1 MKKTDRKIVNLVN
14 ALKSKCQNSNNL
26 YVAKVISTSPFKLK
40 LYDQIITEHIY
51 VNNSFLKTSSNAID
65 SNITWD
71 MNHDYVPSSLISFI
85 RKMFKADLLSAGDT
99 VIVFLDGVSFYVLER
114 VTKVA

>member
-14 ALKSKCQNSNNL
+14 ALTSKCQNSNNL
-26 YVAKVISTSPFKLK
+26 YVAKVVSTSPFKLK

-51 VNNSFLKTSSNAID
+51 VNNSFLKTSSKAID
-65 SNITWD
+65 SNIIWD
-71 MNHDYVPSSLISFI
+71 MNHNYVPSSLLSFT
-85 RKMFKADLLSAGDT
+85 RKMFKADLLNAGDT
-99 VIVFLDGVSFYVLER
+99 VIVLLDGVSFYVLER

>member
-26 YVAKVISTSPFKLK
+26 YVAKVVSTSPFKLK

-51 VNNSFLKTSSNAID
+51 VNNSF
-65 SNITWD
+65 
-71 MNHDYVPSSLISFI
+71 
-85 RKMFKADLLSAGDT
+85 
-99 VIVFLDGVSFYVLER
+99 
-114 VTKVA
+114 